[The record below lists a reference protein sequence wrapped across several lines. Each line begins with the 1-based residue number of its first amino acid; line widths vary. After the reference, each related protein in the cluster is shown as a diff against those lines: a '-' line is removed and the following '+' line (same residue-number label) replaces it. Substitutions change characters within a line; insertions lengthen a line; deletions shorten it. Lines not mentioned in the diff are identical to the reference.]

1 MRTNIRKIKYTTP
14 GRLFVLLLLTVAM
27 VSCNKY
33 LDVQPKGV
41 RLLETVN
48 DYDLWLN
55 NYALEAS
62 APRELNLLLDLSDNI
77 LFSNPPVDNDGR
89 IYNWENQFNPAV
101 TGNAPIWS
109 NYYQSIY
116 LFNAVIAGIDAAKNG
131 TELQKSTLKS
141 EALLGR
147 AYEYLSLVNLYGKVY
162 NPATAGT
169 DLAVPFVTQVDVTDE
184 LPNRNTV
191 KEIYEHIIEDITQ
204 ALAGLPADNAN
215 NRYRGSR
222 PAAYSVLART
232 YLYMGNYQKAAENAK
247 LAVGDGPNTIIDY
260 APLADYAQLPNLIRR
275 PGEIYA
281 RQSVTYYL
289 QESPSINLLR
299 SYDKK
304 DLRLRDFYDF
314 RGDVN
319 FTERGKTI
327 YYPYGQLIGNAYPNW
342 GTSAAEMR
350 LIIAE
355 AAARSNDLPAAVE
368 QLDLLRKKRFRPADY
383 VKFESSNQETVL
395 QKVLDERTFEM
406 PFNGL
411 RWFDMR
417 RLAAEGKMPEVVRY
431 DATGVKM
438 ASLPANSTKY
448 TLQIPVQVM
457 YFNPNWVQ
465 NP

>member
-1 MRTNIRKIKYTTP
+1 MKTNISKSKYITP
-14 GRLFVLLLLTVAM
+14 VRLFAFFILTVTM

-33 LDVQPKGV
+33 LDVKPKGY

-62 APRELNLLLDLSDNI
+62 APRELNLLADLSDNL
-77 LFSNPPVDNDGR
+77 LFSNPPVDIEGR
-89 IYNWENQFNPAV
+89 IYTWDSQFNPAV
-101 TGNAPIWS
+101 TGNTPIWS

-116 LFNAVIAGIDAAKNG
+116 LFNAVIDGIDAAKNG
-131 TELQKSTLKS
+131 TEQQKSNLKA

-162 NPATAGT
+162 NPSTAGT
-169 DLAVPFVTQVDVTDE
+169 DLAVPFVTQVDVTDK
-184 LPNRNTV
+184 LPNRATV
-191 KEIYEHIIEDITQ
+191 KEIYDRIIEDINQ
-204 ALAGLPADNAN
+204 ALPNLPADNAN
-215 NRYRGSR
+215 NRYRGSK
-222 PAAYSVLART
+222 PAAYSVLARA

-247 LAVGDGPNTIIDY
+247 LAVGEGPNTIIDY

-281 RQSVTYYL
+281 RQSTIYYI
-289 QESPSINLLR
+289 QESPSLDFLR
-299 SYDKK
+299 SFDKK

-319 FTERGKTI
+319 FNQRGKTI

-355 AAARSNDLPAAVE
+355 TAARANDLATAIE
-368 QLDLLRKKRFRPADY
+368 QLDMLRKKRFKAADY
-383 VKFESSNQETVL
+383 VKFESSNQEAVL
-395 QKVLDERTFEM
+395 EKVFAERIFEM

-411 RWFDMR
+411 RWLDMR
-417 RLAAEGKMPEVVRY
+417 RLAAEGKMPEVLRY
-431 DATGVKM
+431 DATGAKM
-438 ASLPANSTKY
+438 ANLPANSTKY